1 LIIPVRWRARKTVQF
16 FATNSKGH
24 AVGNAA
30 NSIFSAVG
38 LNAD

>member
-1 LIIPVRWRARKTVQF
+1 VQI

-30 NSIFSAVG
+30 NGIFSAVG
-38 LNAD
+38 HKAD